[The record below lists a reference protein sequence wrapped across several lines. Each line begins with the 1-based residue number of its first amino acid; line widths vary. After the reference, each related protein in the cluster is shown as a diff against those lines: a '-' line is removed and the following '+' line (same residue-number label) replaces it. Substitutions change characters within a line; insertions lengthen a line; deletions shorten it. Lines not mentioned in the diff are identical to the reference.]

1 MLQELLKSQLHVAA
15 GTVLL
20 WIAIGGLLGAF
31 LGFIAHRISSKAG
44 AYRLESTTLRWPRI
58 ASAAWLLLAGL
69 CLGGSMGGCEGT
81 LRGVE
86 KVVRESQFRKEALDR
101 AAAFGA
107 AGMVWLDLHLQGTES
122 GAPASLTE
130 DRPIDLRAFLGRLE
144 RAEARIV
151 TEALPKCMEYLRT
164 KVELPKSG
172 LVASMAEASMEFA
185 IRKVLRE
192 KVKEQFVSRGV
203 PIDDFFATLPDRMT
217 FRQLSDH
224 IAEKALVP
232 IFVSPARAWTRGHQL
247 LLGVLLAL
255 ALALPA
261 LAFAIARRKL
271 PRASSQAAK

>member
-1 MLQELLKSQLHVAA
+1 MLQELLNSQLHVAA

-20 WIAIGGLLGAF
+20 WIAIGGLLGAL
-31 LGFIAHRISSKAG
+31 LGFIAHRVSSKAG
-44 AYRLESTTLRWPRI
+44 AYRLEPAALRWPRI

-69 CLGGSMGGCEGT
+69 SLGGSMGGCEGT

-107 AGMVWLDLHLQGTES
+107 AGMVWLDLHLQGTEGS
-122 GAPASLTE
+122 APATLTQ
-130 DRPIDLRAFLGRLE
+130 DRPIDIRAFLGRLE

-151 TEALPKCMEYLRT
+151 KEALPKCMEYLRT
-164 KVELPKSG
+164 KVDLPKSG

-185 IRKVLRE
+185 IRKVLRD

-217 FRQLSDH
+217 FRQLSGH

-247 LLGVLLAL
+247 ILGVLLVL

-261 LAFAIARRKL
+261 LAFSIARRKL
-271 PRASSQAAK
+271 RPT